1 LIVLDASAVIAF
13 LARSDALHLEAVA
26 TIKAL
31 GPQSFGLSPITHAE
45 ILVGP
50 TRAGTLDR
58 TRAAIAALGVTEV
71 PLPPDAA
78 PRLASLRASTRLK
91 LPDCC
96 VVLAAQQS
104 AAAVLTLDRRLAA
117 VAHELGISVSPVG

>member
-1 LIVLDASAVIAF
+1 LIVLDASAVIA
-13 LARSDALHLEAVA
+13 LLDPSDALHGDAVA

-31 GPQSFGLSPITHAE
+31 GPQAYGLSPITHAE

-50 TRAGTLDR
+50 TRAGTLEP
-58 TRAAIAALGVTEV
+58 TRAALAALRVGEV
-71 PLPPDAA
+71 SLPVDAA
-78 PRLASLRASTRLK
+78 PRLASLRVHIGLK

-104 AAAVLTLDRRLAA
+104 TAAILTFDRRLSLAA
-117 VAHELGISVSPVG
+117 ATLGIAVHRAR